1 MDWFIFF
8 SRRQGHGKGYN
19 DPGGLFDAKPVIF
32 DSSYQNYSYFD
43 SCPSNSQTHMTITN
57 LLAGHWPAVKAIY
70 QEGIATG
77 NATFQTVAP
86 EWADWDAAHLPHS
99 RLVALCEPGQSAL
112 TAPVQIA
119 LSDPGQTASTEPRQ
133 SASADPGPV
142 VLSDPG
148 QTASPNHGIV
158 VGWAALSRV
167 SARAV
172 YAGVAEVSVY
182 IAGRQRG
189 RKIGEALLG
198 TLITESERNGIWTL
212 QAGIFPENIA
222 SLRIHARCGF
232 RQVGYRE
239 RIGQMHGV
247 WRDTVLV
254 ERRSRI
260 IGA

>member
-1 MDWFIFF
+1 
-8 SRRQGHGKGYN
+8 
-19 DPGGLFDAKPVIF
+19 
-32 DSSYQNYSYFD
+32 
-43 SCPSNSQTHMTITN
+43 MTITN

-77 NATFQTVAP
+77 NATFQTQAP

-119 LSDPGQTASTEPRQ
+119 LSDPGQAT
-133 SASADPGPV
+133 
-142 VLSDPG
+142 
-148 QTASPNHGIV
+148 SPNPKHVVSPNAELV

-182 IAGRQRG
+182 IASVQRG
-189 RKIGEALLG
+189 RRIGEALLG

-212 QAGIFPENIA
+212 QASIFPENVA

-239 RIGQMHGV
+239 RIGQMLGV

-254 ERRSRI
+254 ERRSRLP
-260 IGA
+260 

>member
-1 MDWFIFF
+1 
-8 SRRQGHGKGYN
+8 
-19 DPGGLFDAKPVIF
+19 
-32 DSSYQNYSYFD
+32 
-43 SCPSNSQTHMTITN
+43 MTITN

-77 NATFQTVAP
+77 NATFQTQTP

-99 RLVALCEPGQSAL
+99 RLVALCEPGQSGL

-119 LSDPGQTASTEPRQ
+119 LSDPEQATSP
-133 SASADPGPV
+133 DPKQV
-142 VLSDPG
+142 
-148 QTASPNHGIV
+148 ASPTAELV
-158 VGWAALSRV
+158 VGWAALSRI
-167 SARAV
+167 STRSV

-182 IAGRQRG
+182 IASVQRG
-189 RKIGEALLG
+189 RRIGEALLG

-212 QAGIFPENIA
+212 QANIFPENIA

-254 ERRSRI
+254 ERRSRLP
-260 IGA
+260 

>member
-1 MDWFIFF
+1 
-8 SRRQGHGKGYN
+8 
-19 DPGGLFDAKPVIF
+19 
-32 DSSYQNYSYFD
+32 
-43 SCPSNSQTHMTITN
+43 MTITN

-77 NATFQTVAP
+77 NATFQTAAP
-86 EWADWDAAHLPHS
+86 EWTAWDAAHLPHS
-99 RLVALCEPGQSAL
+99 RLVALCDPEPSL
-112 TAPVQIA
+112 
-119 LSDPGQTASTEPRQ
+119 
-133 SASADPGPV
+133 
-142 VLSDPG
+142 
-148 QTASPNHGIV
+148 V
-158 VGWAALSRV
+158 VGWAALSPV

-182 IAGRQRG
+182 IASGQRG
-189 RKIGEALLG
+189 RRIGEALLG

-254 ERRSRI
+254 ERRSRLP
-260 IGA
+260 

>member
-1 MDWFIFF
+1 
-8 SRRQGHGKGYN
+8 
-19 DPGGLFDAKPVIF
+19 
-32 DSSYQNYSYFD
+32 
-43 SCPSNSQTHMTITN
+43 MTITN

-77 NATFQTVAP
+77 NATFQTQAP

-99 RLVALCEPGQSAL
+99 RLVALCEPGQSGL
-112 TAPVQIA
+112 MAPVQVA
-119 LSDPGQTASTEPRQ
+119 LSNPEQA
-133 SASADPGPV
+133 A
-142 VLSDPG
+142 LSNPEL
-148 QTASPNHGIV
+148 V

-167 SARAV
+167 STRSV
-172 YAGVAEVSVY
+172 YAGVSEVSVY
-182 IAGRQRG
+182 IASVQRG
-189 RKIGEALLG
+189 RRIGEALLG

-212 QAGIFPENIA
+212 QASIFPENVA

-254 ERRSRI
+254 ERRSRLP
-260 IGA
+260 

>member
-1 MDWFIFF
+1 
-8 SRRQGHGKGYN
+8 
-19 DPGGLFDAKPVIF
+19 
-32 DSSYQNYSYFD
+32 
-43 SCPSNSQTHMTITN
+43 MTITN

-77 NATFQTVAP
+77 NATFQTQAP
-86 EWADWDAAHLPHS
+86 EWVDWDAAHLPHS

-112 TAPVQIA
+112 TAPVQVV
-119 LSDPGQTASTEPRQ
+119 LSNPGQVPSTEPGQAASTETRQ
-133 SASADPGPV
+133 STLSGPGSV
-142 VLSDPG
+142 
-148 QTASPNHGIV
+148 ASPNVELV

-182 IAGRQRG
+182 IASVQRG
-189 RKIGEALLG
+189 RRIGEALLG

-212 QAGIFPENIA
+212 QASIFPENVA

-254 ERRSRI
+254 ERRSRLP
-260 IGA
+260 